1 MSLFT
6 GIYIDVLGLYDNVST
21 SIKNNSIFISM
32 SGFKH
37 RRSPKKIRRRI
48 IDEVNAQYRNNIG
61 AALLHFYSQR
71 DALGDILR

>member
-6 GIYIDVLGLYDNVST
+6 GIYIDVLGLYGDVFG
-21 SIKNNSIFISM
+21 SIKNTGVFIGM
-32 SGFKH
+32 SRFKH
-37 RRSPKKIRRRI
+37 RRSPKKIRRQI
-48 IDEVNAQYRNNIG
+48 ITEVSAQHRSDVG

>member
-6 GIYIDVLGLYDNVST
+6 GIYIDVLGLHGDVPT
-21 SIKNNSIFISM
+21 SIKNIGVFISM
-32 SGFKH
+32 SKFKH

-48 IDEVNAQYRNNIG
+48 IDEVNAQYRNDIG

-71 DALGDILR
+71 NELEGILR

>member
-6 GIYIDVLGLYDNVST
+6 GIYIDVLGLYGDVPV
-21 SIKNNSIFISM
+21 SIKNTGVFISM
-32 SGFKH
+32 SKFKH

-48 IDEVNAQYRNNIG
+48 IDEVNAQYRNDIG
-61 AALLHFYSQR
+61 AAFLHFYSQR